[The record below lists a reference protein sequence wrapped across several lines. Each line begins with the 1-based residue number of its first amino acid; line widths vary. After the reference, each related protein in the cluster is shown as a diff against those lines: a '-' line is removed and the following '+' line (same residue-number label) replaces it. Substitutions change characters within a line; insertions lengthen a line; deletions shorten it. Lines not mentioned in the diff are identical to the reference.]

1 MNKNFY
7 MVTIDR
13 PMGSSHPERPAMVY
27 PINYGYIEGITGG
40 DGEPQDAYVIGTD
53 TALERFYGKLIA
65 IVHRKDD
72 TEEKWVIA
80 PDGMPFNKQQIEELV
95 YFAEQYYDSYV
106 EMLDDEL
113 WDAYDAEEK
122 PLGYCVPRSMA
133 KSLDEGV
140 YHVVVEI
147 YTIMSDNRL
156 LITQRSKNKTYAL
169 KWEITGGSIL
179 TGEKPV
185 EGAAR
190 ELLEETGINQPLEAL
205 KEVYTYTD
213 HTKHVIYHIYLTKV
227 TGAVKIHMQFG
238 ETMDY
243 RFLEYSE
250 LKKLINSDRF
260 VPSAKGRFL
269 EHEAL
274 MDAAVNELLNAE
286 NL

>member
-1 MNKNFY
+1 MDKNFY
-7 MVTIDR
+7 TVTIDR
-13 PMGSSHPERPAMVY
+13 PMGSAHPEYPAMVY

-53 TALERFYGKLIA
+53 TAIDQFYGRLIA
-65 IVHRKDD
+65 IVHRNDD
-72 TEEKWVIA
+72 IEEKWVIA

-95 YFAEQYYDSYV
+95 YFAEQYYDSYI

-113 WDAYDAEEK
+113 WDAYDSRENL
-122 PLGYCVPRSMA
+122 LGYCVPRSMA
-133 KSLDEGV
+133 KSLGEGV

-156 LITQRSKNKTYAL
+156 LITQRAKNKTYAL

-179 TGEKPV
+179 TGETPS

-190 ELLEETGINQPLEAL
+190 ELLEETGIQQPLDAL
-205 KEVYTYTD
+205 KEVYNYAD
-213 HTKHVIYHIYLTKV
+213 HKKHVIYHIYITKV
-227 TGAVKIHMQFG
+227 IRDVKVHLQFG

-250 LKKLINSDRF
+250 LKEFINSDRF

-269 EHEAL
+269 AHEEL
-274 MDAAVNELLNAE
+274 MDKAVNEIINME
-286 NL
+286 